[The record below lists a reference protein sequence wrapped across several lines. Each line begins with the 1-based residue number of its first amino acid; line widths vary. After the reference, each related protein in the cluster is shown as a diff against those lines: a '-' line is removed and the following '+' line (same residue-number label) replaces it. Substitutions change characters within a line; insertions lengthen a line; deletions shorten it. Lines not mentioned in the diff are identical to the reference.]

1 MINGLMFQLQ
11 LEVTRRS
18 YEIITGILEDPE
30 NIGLVLNGPGQGAEY
45 ILERFE
51 PIMRFKFFAFE
62 LGEEPQQE
70 NTQQPEQSSLDLTLI
85 HSKVDDFPLKANY
98 LDAVVFVMVLHMH
111 DDWEPLLK
119 EASRVL
125 KPGGVLIILDFA
137 RFDSYILEA
146 LMRNVLVWKRG
157 APKEMGLDMK
167 NVKDS
172 LKPYVKN
179 IKTEKMKEII
189 MVWGTKKD

>member
-1 MINGLMFQLQ
+1 
-11 LEVTRRS
+11 
-18 YEIITGILEDPE
+18 
-30 NIGLVLNGPGQGAEY
+30 
-45 ILERFE
+45 
-51 PIMRFKFFAFE
+51 
-62 LGEEPQQE
+62 
-70 NTQQPEQSSLDLTLI
+70 
-85 HSKVDDFPLKANY
+85 
-98 LDAVVFVMVLHMH
+98 MVLHMH